1 MKKLSLYIF
10 LVLMWCNVGFAETIP
25 KVTKE
30 EKKSLE
36 KICQSLNECLN
47 KGYVQKDKILFKQ
60 GDILDIIYVLEK
72 RKSIIHCAIRYESM
86 SRLKYRN
93 TVCVEP

>member
-1 MKKLSLYIF
+1 MF
-10 LVLMWCNVGFAETIP
+10 CNVGFAEAIP

-47 KGYVQKDKILFKQ
+47 EGYVQKDKILFKQ
-60 GDILDIIYVLEK
+60 ENDLSIIYVLEK
-72 RKSIIHCAIRYESM
+72 RKSIIHCIVRYVSFGN
-86 SRLKYRN
+86 RTKFKGTY
-93 TVCVEP
+93 CVKP